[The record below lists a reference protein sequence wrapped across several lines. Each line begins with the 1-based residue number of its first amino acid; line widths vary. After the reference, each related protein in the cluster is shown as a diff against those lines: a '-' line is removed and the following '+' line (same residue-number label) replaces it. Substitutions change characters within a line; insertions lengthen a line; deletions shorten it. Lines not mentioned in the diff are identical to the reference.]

1 MRFEIF
7 CLLALAVAVYATL
20 PVAPVAQE
28 KSFITSAFSFTT
40 FTLIKTTTTTTS
52 TFTSVTTCTTS
63 TSALTTC
70 TVGRRRRG
78 LFYDEGANIGRNR
91 RGLFYNDE
99 ETENKDGTAFL
110 PSDKWE
116 NKNFE
121 F

>member
-1 MRFEIF
+1 MRFEIV
-7 CLLALAVAVYATL
+7 CLLVLAVAVYANS
-20 PVAPVAQE
+20 PVAPAAQE
-28 KSFITSAFSFTT
+28 KSFLSTAFSFTT
-40 FTLIKTTTTTTS
+40 FTLIRTTTTTTS
-52 TFTSVTTCTTS
+52 IFTTTTTCTTS

-78 LFYDEGANIGRNR
+78 LFYEEAASQGRAR

-116 NKNFE
+116 NTNLE